1 MLRQMTQAGLERT
14 RITRTLKHMVCIS
27 ADIRNLTI
35 KAIRDTIKD
44 LLNWLKTQYGITS
57 ISATYSDIITVD
69 KLRILRDYDLTSTLD
84 KLLALFMCLK
94 DNKLI
99 YIEVICTITL
109 LAKLLL
115 QIKKIA
121 QSYNQKS
128 SNTLFI
134 MTLQSLSKPSRI
146 EISFCIFS

>member
-1 MLRQMTQAGLERT
+1 MTQAGLERT